1 MPQCDAR
8 GGRQMWHVEHQR
20 RSLSSARKRT
30 VSALQHLA
38 LSELAAAET
47 CSGGGSDESPY
58 GSAAASSTL
67 TSSRDT
73 SDAPAKRSCHR

>member
-38 LSELAAAET
+38 LSEAAAAE
-47 CSGGGSDESPY
+47 CSGGGSTDESPY

-67 TSSRDT
+67 TSSRKM
-73 SDAPAKRSCHR
+73 SDAPAKSSCQR